1 MSWIQKTKNIVH
13 ACVVILLAAFAVLG
27 LMGRYTEAVAVLFI
41 GAMVIGMGYVI
52 LLIGEDMVQAFR
64 RLRKKSATMEDSV
77 DPGQVPA
84 DIDSELTATA
94 AFIQEGLELGPVA
107 EAVHAAITA
116 ALNGEASTVE
126 EALELGAEEWYK

>member
-1 MSWIQKTKNIVH
+1 MNWIQKTKKIVH
-13 ACVVILLAAFAVLG
+13 VCVVILLAAFAVLG

-64 RLRKKSATMEDSV
+64 SFRKKSATMEDSG
-77 DPGQVPA
+77 DLGQVPA
-84 DIDSELTATA
+84 DIESELTATA

-116 ALNGEASTVE
+116 AL
-126 EALELGAEEWYK
+126 LP